1 VTQRTGAGRPER
13 PIDEDSPFA
22 EFASRLRTLR
32 MTAELSVRDLATLT
46 NYSAS
51 SISAA
56 ASGRT
61 LPSLDLTLAIATV
74 CGEDPTA
81 WTKLWH
87 EQAVT
92 RRTSRAETGESGGR
106 RTPDTN
112 PLFESA
118 GVAPRSAN
126 ADIFL
131 PDEGNESAK
140 IDPRIL
146 GDNGSDG
153 TRREDPAKGHT
164 ASPRSGLRIHVSTV
178 SGQKVLVAEGT
189 RLVFGRGPGVDLIIA
204 AGRGLS
210 RRAGLVTAM
219 ATGAWIANIS
229 RTHALYVEGDGYQVR
244 LPRMEH
250 DGEPANGWFVHGGT
264 ALVGSRAMLDEGQS
278 LVVTVTGHYDTAAQ
292 PDGRHAGAE
301 FATAGTG
308 AGRTGNHATGTG
320 LVDEGE
326 WTDEVRVGGASR
338 RPGADDAAAG
348 LAYADLADAGPGGD
362 GTLLP
367 FYLDPMT
374 KLFLVALIWCRP
386 WLDDPSATTP
396 LPRTQEIARGALEV
410 TGAYHELERF
420 DTDAE
425 YRDLLSAR
433 VAEHI
438 KVLRRK
444 ITDRGLAAADV
455 RLSDEVAV
463 RILIEH
469 GILTPADLSRLDDPA
484 WRSRQ
489 EDLWWTQS

>member
-1 VTQRTGAGRPER
+1 M
-13 PIDEDSPFA
+13 S
-22 EFASRLRTLR
+22 LR
-32 MTAELSVRDLATLT
+32 S
-46 NYSAS
+46 
-51 SISAA
+51 
-56 ASGRT
+56 
-61 LPSLDLTLAIATV
+61 
-74 CGEDPTA
+74 
-81 WTKLWH
+81 
-87 EQAVT
+87 
-92 RRTSRAETGESGGR
+92 
-106 RTPDTN
+106 
-112 PLFESA
+112 
-118 GVAPRSAN
+118 
-126 ADIFL
+126 
-131 PDEGNESAK
+131 
-140 IDPRIL
+140 
-146 GDNGSDG
+146 
-153 TRREDPAKGHT
+153 
-164 ASPRSGLRIHVSTV
+164 HVSTA

-219 ATGAWIANIS
+219 AAGAWIANIS

-250 DGEPANGWFVHGGT
+250 DGEPANGWFVHAGT

-278 LVVTVTGHYDTAAQ
+278 LVVTVTGQYDAAER
-292 PDGRHAGAE
+292 PEGRDAGAGLAE
-301 FATAGTG
+301 AGLAAAAAELAGAGAGTGTGTAQAGAVQAGAGRAGAGRAGAGRAGAGRPGVGRAGSRVNGTG
-308 AGRTGNHATGTG
+308 AGLA
-320 LVDEGE
+320 DEGE
-326 WTDEVRVGGASR
+326 CTDEVRAASAAGQSETESAAGGADPAS
-338 RPGADDAAAG
+338 GSAG
-348 LAYADLADAGPGGD
+348 VSQSGD

-386 WLDDPSATTP
+386 WLDDPSATRP
-396 LPRTQEIARGALEV
+396 LPRTPEIARGALEV

-420 DTDAE
+420 DADQE

-444 ITDRGLAAADV
+444 IADRGLAAADV

-469 GILTPADLSRLDDPA
+469 GIITSADLGRLDDPA